1 MHSSSMHSSSSVV
14 AAESPVLKPRLTPY
28 MKYDVDPD
36 VLLKELSQVDSS
48 SANSGLTGW
57 SPKHSRRRPARGVE
71 MLEGSKAHMNS

>member
-1 MHSSSMHSSSSVV
+1 
-14 AAESPVLKPRLTPY
+14 